1 MFWLFGPGEPDEHG
15 YCMEDRQTLWER
27 DPERYKRLYRP
38 DESV

>member
-1 MFWLFGPGEPDEHG
+1 MFWLFGPEEPDEHG

-27 DPERYKRLYRP
+27 DPERYKRLYWP